1 MKNFLKNFL
10 VAFALFFSCEVFAQA
25 PAVTTAVDSVLL
37 IHVYSDGTVDS
48 MWVPSGG
55 TIGDFV
61 ATDKDSFVKVGETF
75 STLLFAFL
83 SVLLT
88 FLGAFVPGLRKIK
101 IPVLDKR
108 VKSLIV
114 SLLVMVGAAFIK
126 DGKNWLDWVIKNPEF
141 PLITSGLY
149 ALLLKPVLG
158 KWFGGLVKNPSES
171 Q

>member
-1 MKNFLKNFL
+1 MKHFF
-10 VAFALFFSCEVFAQA
+10 VAFLMLFSVQAFSQA
-25 PAVTTAVDSVLL
+25 PADTSTLDSVLL
-37 IHVYSDGTVDS
+37 IQVYSDGTTDS
-48 MWVPSGG
+48 TWVPSGG

-88 FLGAFVPGLRKIK
+88 FLGTFVPGLRKVK

-108 VKSLIV
+108 VKSLVV

-158 KWFGGLVKNPSES
+158 KWFGGLVKNPSEN

>member
-1 MKNFLKNFL
+1 MKQFF
-10 VAFALFFSCEVFAQA
+10 VAFLMLFSVQAFSQA
-25 PAVTTAVDSVLL
+25 PADTSTLDSVLL
-37 IHVYSDGTVDS
+37 IQVYSDGTTDS
-48 MWVPSGG
+48 TWVPSGG

-158 KWFGGLVKNPSES
+158 KWFGGLVKNPSEN